1 MSPKGRTER
10 QERKPWFSMGEAA
23 PERTIEISEVD
34 LHGGSRRLRR
44 AQVSGANSPGT
55 EEQTDPRK
63 PDLIE
68 TMLERGNLIRALQA
82 VERNAGAAG
91 VDGMETS
98 QLRRYLLEHWDRIKG
113 QILKGRYK
121 PRPVRQINISK
132 AKKNT
137 HMLGIPTVLDR
148 FIQQAIH
155 QTLSPIWE
163 PVFSAHSYG
172 FRPGRSA
179 PQAIKAAQR
188 HVRSGKRWVVDLD
201 LEKFFDRVNHDALM
215 ARVARRVR
223 DGRMLRLI
231 RRYLESGIML
241 GGLVEQR
248 VEGTPQGGPL
258 SPLLS
263 NILLDDLDKE
273 LEKRGHRF
281 CRYADD
287 CNLYVGSR
295 RAGERVMESLTQFL
309 REKLKLTV
317 NRLKSAVE
325 RPWKRKFLGYSLTAE
340 KESRVRVAP
349 QSVERFKDKMREK
362 FREGRGRNLRKFL
375 EELKPLLRGW
385 AGYFSVAQ
393 TRGVFEEL
401 DQWIRRKLRCMEWRK
416 WKRGRTRRK
425 RLIALGLDENVART
439 SAFNG
444 HGPWWN
450 AGASHMNLA
459 LPTAYFRRMGLLL
472 LIEEVV
478 RQTALRAAKSL

>member
-1 MSPKGRTER
+1 
-10 QERKPWFSMGEAA
+10 MGEAA
-23 PERTIEISEVD
+23 PEKKIEISEVD
-34 LHGGSRRLRR
+34 LRGGSRKLRG
-44 AQVSGANSPGT
+44 AQASGANSPGAG
-55 EEQTDPRK
+55 EQTDPGK

-68 TMLERGNLIRALQA
+68 TMLDRGNLLRALQG
-82 VERNAGAAG
+82 VESNAGAAG
-91 VDGMETS
+91 IDGMETS
-98 QLRRYLLEHWDRIKG
+98 QLRPYLLEHWDRIKE
-113 QILKGRYK
+113 QILKGSYE
-121 PRPVRQINISK
+121 PRPVRRVDIPK
-132 AKKNT
+132 AGGGT
-137 HMLGIPTVLDR
+137 RMLGIPTVVDR

-179 PQAIKAAQR
+179 QQSIKAAQS
-188 HVRSGKRWVVDLD
+188 HVRSGKRWVVDMD

-215 ARVARRVR
+215 ARVARRVK
-223 DGRMLRLI
+223 DERMLRLI

-241 GGLVEQR
+241 GGIVEQR

-263 NILLDDLDKE
+263 NILLDDLDQE

-287 CNLYVGSR
+287 CNIYVGSR
-295 RAGERVMESLTQFL
+295 RAGERVMKSLIVFL

-317 NRLKSAVE
+317 NLLKSAVE
-325 RPWKRKFLGYSLTAE
+325 RPWKRKFLGFSLTVE

-349 QSVERFKDKMREK
+349 QSVERFKDKLREK
-362 FREGRGRNLRKFL
+362 FRAGRGRNLRTFL
-375 EELKPLLRGW
+375 EGLKPLLRGW

-425 RLIALGLDENVART
+425 RLTAMGLDGNVART

-450 AGASHMNLA
+450 SDASHLNAA

-472 LIEEVV
+472 LIEEVDW
-478 RQTALRAAKSL
+478 QTALREARSL

>member
-1 MSPKGRTER
+1 MR
-10 QERKPWFSMGEAA
+10 EAV
-23 PERTIEISEVD
+23 PEKTIEISEVD
-34 LHGGSRRLRR
+34 LRGGSRKLRR

-55 EEQTDPRK
+55 EEPTEPRK

-91 VDGMETS
+91 VDGLETS
-98 QLRRYLLEHWDRIKG
+98 QLRRYLFAHWNGIKE
-113 QILKGRYK
+113 QILNGEYH
-121 PRPVRQINISK
+121 PRPVRRVDIPK
-132 AKKNT
+132 AGGGT
-137 HMLGIPTVLDR
+137 RLLGIPTVLDR

-155 QTLSPIWE
+155 PTLSPIWE
-163 PVFSAHSYG
+163 SVFWAHSYG
-172 FRPGRSA
+172 FGPGRSA
-179 PQAIKAAQR
+179 QQAIKAAQS

-215 ARVARRVR
+215 GRVARRVK

-241 GGLVEQR
+241 GGIVEQR
-248 VEGTPQGGPL
+248 VAGTPQGGPL
-258 SPLLS
+258 WPLLS
-263 NILLDDLDKE
+263 NILLDDLDQE
-273 LEKRGHRF
+273 LEKRGPRF

-295 RAGERVMESLTQFL
+295 RAGERVMQSLTVFL
-309 REKLKLTV
+309 REKLQLTV

-325 RPWKRKFLGYSLTAE
+325 RPWRRKFLGFSLTAE

-349 QSVERFKDKMREK
+349 QSVERFKDQLREQ
-362 FREGRGRNLRKFL
+362 FRQGRGRNLRKFL
-375 EELKPLLRGW
+375 EELKPLVRGW

-393 TRGVFEEL
+393 TRGVFKEL
-401 DQWIRRKLRCMEWRK
+401 DQWIRRKLRCLEWRK

-425 RLIALGLDENVART
+425 RLIALGLDGKVARA

-450 AGASHMNLA
+450 SNASHLNAA
-459 LPTAYFRRMGLLL
+459 LPTSYFRRMGLTLL
-472 LIEEVV
+472 REEVAW
-478 RQTALRAAKSL
+478 QTALRAARS